1 MKGNFHSVTLD
12 SERCKGCINCMKRC
26 PTEAIRVRDGKATII
41 SERCIDCG
49 ECIRICHNR
58 AKKAVCDDL
67 SQIEAYK
74 WKIAMPAPSFY
85 GQFADIDDINMIL
98 TALKRIG
105 FDDVFEVSRA
115 AELVSH
121 LTRKNFEK
129 VKSGLRGPV
138 ISSACTAIVRLIRV
152 RFPAL
157 CENVL
162 PVNEPFHLAAQ
173 MAREEAVAK
182 TGLSPEEI
190 GVFFLSPCPAKVT
203 SAKAPIGIEYSHIDG
218 VLAVSDVYIKML
230 SALKKID
237 EPENLMQSG
246 IVGINWATSGGECAG
261 LLTDNYLS
269 ADGIENAIKVLEE
282 IEDDKLNDIDFV
294 ELNACP
300 GGCVGGVLNMA
311 NAFVARSRIKTLRK
325 YLPLTQ
331 NRLSGEDD
339 SRMFWEE
346 ALQYEAI
353 YKLDDDMGAAME
365 KMKKINEI
373 EQSLPGLDC
382 GSCGAPSC
390 RAFAEDIVC
399 GNADKRDCII
409 RFREDLSRLTSLGVN
424 LSTILPAPFRQ
435 KTEQKTET
443 EKEEEKNDDI

>member
-1 MKGNFHSVTLD
+1 
-12 SERCKGCINCMKRC
+12 MKRC

-58 AKKAVCDDL
+58 AKKAVCDDF

-74 WKIAMPAPSFY
+74 WKIAMPPPSFY

-105 FDDVFEVSRA
+105 FDDIFEVSRA

-121 LTRKNFEK
+121 LTRKNFET
-129 VKSGLRGPV
+129 VKKGVRGPV
-138 ISSACTAIVRLIRV
+138 ISSACSAIVRLIRV

-173 MAREEAVAK
+173 MAKEEAAAK
-182 TGLSPEEI
+182 TGLRPEEI

-203 SAKAPIGIEYSHIDG
+203 SAKAPIGIERSHIDG
-218 VLAVSDVYIKML
+218 VLSVSDVYIKML

-282 IEDDKLNDIDFV
+282 IEDEKLNDIDFV

-339 SRMFWEE
+339 DKRMFWEE

-365 KMKKINEI
+365 KMKKINDI
-373 EQSLPGLDC
+373 ERSLPGLDC

-409 RFREDLSRLTSLGVN
+409 RFREDISMLAKLGVN

-435 KTEQKTET
+435 KAERRQS
-443 EKEEEKNDDI
+443 EENANDDT

>member
-1 MKGNFHSVTLD
+1 
-12 SERCKGCINCMKRC
+12 
-26 PTEAIRVRDGKATII
+26 
-41 SERCIDCG
+41 
-49 ECIRICHNR
+49 
-58 AKKAVCDDL
+58 
-67 SQIEAYK
+67 
-74 WKIAMPAPSFY
+74 
-85 GQFADIDDINMIL
+85 
-98 TALKRIG
+98 
-105 FDDVFEVSRA
+105 
-115 AELVSH
+115 
-121 LTRKNFEK
+121 
-129 VKSGLRGPV
+129 
-138 ISSACTAIVRLIRV
+138 
-152 RFPAL
+152 
-157 CENVL
+157 
-162 PVNEPFHLAAQ
+162 
-173 MAREEAVAK
+173 
-182 TGLSPEEI
+182 
-190 GVFFLSPCPAKVT
+190 
-203 SAKAPIGIEYSHIDG
+203 
-218 VLAVSDVYIKML
+218 ML

-282 IEDDKLNDIDFV
+282 IEDEKLNDIDFV

-339 SRMFWEE
+339 DKRMFWEE

-365 KMKKINEI
+365 KMKKINDI
-373 EQSLPGLDC
+373 ERSLPGLDC

-409 RFREDLSRLTSLGVN
+409 RFREDISMLAKLGVN
-424 LSTILPAPFRQ
+424 LSTIVPAPFRQ
-435 KTEQKTET
+435 KAERRQS
-443 EKEEEKNDDI
+443 EENANDDT

>member
-1 MKGNFHSVTLD
+1 
-12 SERCKGCINCMKRC
+12 MKRC

-58 AKKAVCDDL
+58 AKKAVCDDF

-74 WKIAMPAPSFY
+74 WKIAMPPPSFY

-105 FDDVFEVSRA
+105 FDDIFEVSRA

-121 LTRKNFEK
+121 LTRKNFET
-129 VKSGLRGPV
+129 VKKGVRGPV
-138 ISSACTAIVRLIRV
+138 ISSACSAIVRLIRV

-173 MAREEAVAK
+173 MAKEEAAAK
-182 TGLSPEEI
+182 TGLRPEEI

-203 SAKAPIGIEYSHIDG
+203 SAKAPIGIERSHIDG
-218 VLAVSDVYIKML
+218 VLSVSDVYIKML

-282 IEDDKLNDIDFV
+282 IEDEKLNDIDFV

-331 NRLSGEDD
+331 NHLSGEDD
-339 SRMFWEE
+339 DKRMFWEE

-365 KMKKINEI
+365 KMKKINDI
-373 EQSLPGLDC
+373 ERSLPGLDC

-409 RFREDLSRLTSLGVN
+409 RFREDISMLAKLGVD

-435 KTEQKTET
+435 KAERQQS
-443 EKEEEKNDDI
+443 KENANDDT

>member
-1 MKGNFHSVTLD
+1 MKGIFHSVTLD

-41 SERCIDCG
+41 TERCIDCG
-49 ECIRICHNR
+49 ECIRVCHNR
-58 AKKAVCDDL
+58 AKKAVCDDFAML
-67 SQIEAYK
+67 DQFK
-74 WKIAMPAPSFY
+74 WKIALPPPSFY

-98 TALKRIG
+98 TALKKIG
-105 FDDVFEVSRA
+105 FDDIFEVSRA

-121 LTRKNFEK
+121 LTRQKFDA
-129 VKSGLRGPV
+129 VKGCVNGPV
-138 ISSACTAIVRLIRV
+138 ISSACSAIVRLIRV

-162 PVNEPFHLAAQ
+162 PVNEPVHLAAQ
-173 MAREEAVAK
+173 IAREEAVAK
-182 TGLSPEEI
+182 TGLKPEEI

-203 SAKAPIGIEYSHIDG
+203 SAKAPIGIECSHIDG
-218 VLAVSDVYIKML
+218 ILSVSDVYLKMI
-230 SALKKID
+230 SALKKIT
-237 EPENLMQSG
+237 EPEPLMRSG

-269 ADGIENAIKVLEE
+269 ADGVENAIKVLEE
-282 IEDDKLNDIDFV
+282 IEDEKLNDIDFV

-325 YLPLTQ
+325 YLPITQ
-331 NRLSGEDD
+331 NKLGDENDT
-339 SRMFWEE
+339 RMFWEQS
-346 ALQYEAI
+346 LQYEAI
-353 YKLDDDMGAAME
+353 YKLDDDMGAAMK
-365 KMKKINEI
+365 KMKEINEI
-373 EQSLPGLDC
+373 ENSLPGLDC

-399 GNADKRDCII
+399 GKADRRDCII
-409 RFREDLSRLTSLGVN
+409 RFREELAVLDGLGMN
-424 LSTILPAPFRQ
+424 ISGILPAPFRH
-435 KTEQKTET
+435 KLEQTKA
-443 EKEEEKNDDI
+443 EEDHNDNA